1 MDEIDDVIDE
11 RAVAART
18 AFDKARLQRAFG
30 DNVAQRF
37 LLSRGIV
44 GDAMQEQVLERYA
57 AKQALRIAR
66 DALALAAAQAAPPR
80 FQRAPAAPIYD
91 AGMAPDGT
99 LPR

>member
-1 MDEIDDVIDE
+1 MDEIDEVIDA
-11 RAVAART
+11 RAVAAHA
-18 AFDKARLQRAFG
+18 AFEKARLQRAFG

-80 FQRAPAAPIYD
+80 FQRAPAVPISEAGVAP
-91 AGMAPDGT
+91 AGTP
-99 LPR
+99 PR